1 MSDEEILKQAVDNK
15 IFIHDASWSADKLC
29 NMLVDEI
36 KKLKLELEKA
46 KAYDYRSYAPNVW
59 ANSGE

>member
-1 MSDEEILKQAVDNK
+1 MTDKDILKQAIENR
-15 IFIHDASWSADKLC
+15 IFIHDASWSYDKLC

-36 KKLKLELEKA
+36 KKLRLELEKV

-59 ANSGE
+59 TQAGE

>member
-1 MSDEEILKQAVDNK
+1 MNDEEILKEAIENR
-15 IFIHDASWSADKLC
+15 IFIHDASWSSDKLC

-36 KKLKLELEKA
+36 KKLKLELEKV

-59 ANSGE
+59 TQTGE

>member
-1 MSDEEILKQAVDNK
+1 MTDEEKVK
-15 IFIHDASWSADKLC
+15 IAIETKDIFGDARRLC
-29 NMLVDEI
+29 CLLVDEI

-59 ANSGE
+59 AKIGE

>member
-1 MSDEEILKQAVDNK
+1 MTDKDILKQAIENR
-15 IFIHDASWSADKLC
+15 IFIHDASCSSDKLC

-36 KKLKLELEKA
+36 KKLRLELEKV

-59 ANSGE
+59 TQAGE

>member
-1 MSDEEILKQAVDNK
+1 MNDEEILKEAIENK

-29 NMLVDEI
+29 SLLVDEI

-46 KAYDYRSYAPNVW
+46 RSYDYRSYAPNVW
-59 ANSGE
+59 TQAGE